1 MSSFKIKFQ
10 VTEEMLVAAMRAF
23 EPLSSVL
30 RYREKDKWH
39 TCDLMAMRDA
49 IRAVAPLIVESVVAT
64 VEREMKEERHARG

>member
-1 MSSFKIKFQ
+1 MDSVKIKFQ
-10 VTEEMLVAAMRAF
+10 VTDEMLVAAMRAF

-49 IRAVAPLIVESVVAT
+49 IRAVAPLIVENVAAT